1 MVSTK
6 TLGDGELVEL
16 VRSED
21 QELYAEIVKRYQT
34 KLLRY
39 AETIIGDSDQAADVV
54 QQAFIKAFTNLHGFN
69 SKKKFSSWI
78 YRIVHNE
85 AINLI
90 KKHHKEQSLEGNEW
104 PEDIFADKNQTT
116 AQEKMEEREIKQA
129 VNQALD
135 QLSIKY
141 RSTLTLFY
149 IEDKSY
155 EEISDILK
163 IPTNTVGTRISR
175 GKKLLAYIYQQQE
188 QL

>member
-1 MVSTK
+1 MVNTRNLSDEE
-6 TLGDGELVEL
+6 LIELVKTK
-16 VRSED
+16 D
-21 QELYAEIVKRYQT
+21 QELYEKIVKRYQG

-39 AETIIGDSDQAADVV
+39 AETIVRSPDQAADVV
-54 QQAFIKAFTNLHGFN
+54 QQAFIKAFINLHGFN

-90 KKHHKEQSLEGNEW
+90 KKHRKEYSLEGNEW
-104 PEDIFADKNQTT
+104 PEDIFIDKNEVT
-116 AQEKMEEREIKQA
+116 AQEKIEKTEIKETL
-129 VNQALD
+129 NRALD

-141 RSTLTLFY
+141 RSALILFY

-163 IPTNTVGTRISR
+163 IPTSTVGTRINR
-175 GKKLLAYIYQQQE
+175 GKKLLAHIYQQQE
-188 QL
+188 

>member
-1 MVSTK
+1 MENLKILSDED
-6 TLGDGELVEL
+6 LIELVK
-16 VRSED
+16 SKD
-21 QELYAEIVKRYQT
+21 QELYEEIVKRYQA

-39 AETIIGDSDQAADVV
+39 AETIVRSSDQAADVV

-69 SKKKFSSWI
+69 RNKKFSSWI

-85 AINLI
+85 AINQI
-90 KKHHKEQSLEGNEW
+90 KKYRKEHSLERNDW
-104 PEDIFADKNQTT
+104 PEDIFTDKSQA
-116 AQEKMEEREIKQA
+116 AQEKLEGKEIKNA
-129 VNQALD
+129 INQALD
-135 QLSIKY
+135 KLPIKY
-141 RSTLTLFY
+141 RSVLTLSY
-149 IEDKSY
+149 LEDKSY